1 MHVMNNINFELIYIS
16 VIMHLMFRDYFMK
29 QIRLER
35 CSLKTS
41 HKLQVSSARPFKV
54 LQMIKSN
61 NYIIKLSLNFDINS
75 IFDMKDFIMYKIQPI
90 FNAPSETPASYYL

>member
-1 MHVMNNINFELIYIS
+1 MNNINFELIYIS
-16 VIMHLMFRDYFMK
+16 VIMHLMFRYYFMK

-54 LQMIKSN
+54 LQMIESN
-61 NYIIKLSLNFDINS
+61 NYVIKLSLNFDINS
-75 IFDMKDFIMYKIQPI
+75 IFDMKDFIIYKIQPI

>member
-1 MHVMNNINFELIYIS
+1 
-16 VIMHLMFRDYFMK
+16 MK

-54 LQMIKSN
+54 LQMIESN
-61 NYIIKLSLNFDINS
+61 NYVIKLSLNFDINS
-75 IFDMKDFIMYKIQPI
+75 IFDMKDFIIYKIQPI